1 MARTTETSAWNPVR
15 SKMEQFTKVING
27 LNVVILK
34 AHKKNASIF
43 ETEMIDTCLVVFY
56 YYPGVTS
63 IMKKHIHKKK
73 LPHRKNDSPKSNEM
87 SKIKTACYYHVTYE
101 FWSESTLYSLPECQG
116 TLSSKQSPYLKCS

>member
-27 LNVVILK
+27 LNVVTVDSNKTL
-34 AHKKNASIF
+34 
-43 ETEMIDTCLVVFY
+43 FY

-63 IMKKHIHKKK
+63 IMKKHIQKKK

-116 TLSSKQSPYLKCS
+116 TLCSK